1 MLSSLVQACQMLK
14 AVPFRLVVVLAT
26 RAALCRWQ
34 RHRALAQRAMS
45 TLPAVQPRLA
55 LLARSQSQPALAQ
68 IRMRLVALSALPRA
82 LAPPLVA
89 AHLLPPALAMSSAAT
104 STLLAVTVVKSPYI
118 YEMVPRIVAQIPN
131 SHADTTVFSACCLA
145 FIVGLAMTRKAI
157 GRRAVAE
164 AAAAPPAAGKA
175 AGRSC
180 LQRLDLAMMY
190 LSPVLVFVLA
200 GLLSGLVFCDF
211 VADGDHHHT
220 AL

>member
-1 MLSSLVQACQMLK
+1 MTGFITA
-14 AVPFRLVVVLAT
+14 
-26 RAALCRWQ
+26 
-34 RHRALAQRAMS
+34 
-45 TLPAVQPRLA
+45 
-55 LLARSQSQPALAQ
+55 
-68 IRMRLVALSALPRA
+68 SALTVIVSMTRD
-82 LAPPLVA
+82 
-89 AHLLPPALAMSSAAT
+89 
-104 STLLAVTVVKSPYI
+104 LLAVTVVKSPYI